1 MGQLS
6 DRDLGSSSIEGEAT
20 PSATQFRRGI
30 SRRILLSIMGAG
42 FAIPAAFG
50 LSYYVDIMPAKQLRW
65 VVFYGQTTDEAVL
78 ATYDIVILD
87 PGFLGSIKAV
97 AASGAQV
104 FGYLSLG
111 EIRVASSFFDRV
123 DPEAVLGASLSSEG
137 ARKLD
142 IRHPSWQ
149 SLVLDQLVPAMLAQ
163 GFNGL
168 MLDTLDTPAYLEL
181 IDAKHNAGMRQAAID
196 LVHAIRKRHPKLK
209 LIANRGYALLPNL
222 VDILDALIAESL
234 LTRPNASGGGSGWTE
249 ASEVS
254 QQLKLL
260 APATRRAKP
269 LPILSLDYW
278 PPEDTATI
286 QLIYRRERKLGH
298 HPYVTTPLMDQI
310 IPEPQ
315 TA

>member
-1 MGQLS
+1 VGQLS
-6 DRDLGSSSIEGEAT
+6 DRSFGSPSIERKAT
-20 PSATQFRRGI
+20 PLPAHFRRAI
-30 SRRILLSIMGAG
+30 SRRILLSIMAAG
-42 FAIPAAFG
+42 LAIPAAFG
-50 LSYYVDIMPAKQLRW
+50 LSHYMATIPTKKLRW
-65 VVFYGQTTDEAVL
+65 VVFYGQTTDEVLL

-87 PGFLGSIKAV
+87 PGFLGSIDAV

-123 DPEAVLGASLSSEG
+123 DPEAVLGTSLSSEG

-149 SLVLDQLVPAMLAQ
+149 SLVLDQLIPAMSAQ
-163 GFNGL
+163 GFTGL

-181 IDAKHNAGMRQAAID
+181 IDGKRNAGMRQAAID
-196 LVHAIRKRHPKLK
+196 LVHTIRKRYPKIK
-209 LIANRGYALLPNL
+209 LIANRGYALLPKL

-234 LTRPNASGGGSGWTE
+234 LTRPNLSGSSAWAE

-260 APATRRAKP
+260 APATHRAKP

-278 PPEDTATI
+278 QPEDTAAI
-286 QLIYRRERKLGH
+286 QLIYSRERKLGH